1 MRRLVFLT
9 QSVDPAHPVL
19 AATIPKIRALAARVD
34 EVVVLAQS
42 GGGEGLPSNVDVRT
56 FGAATQPGRA
66 WRFERELARALPA
79 DAVVAHMIPVYVLL
93 AAPLV
98 RPRRIP
104 LVLWYTHWKASPTLR
119 VAERLATAIVSVDRR
134 SFPLESAKV
143 RGIGHGIDVN
153 EFACTDRGAHAAL
166 RALVLGRYS
175 PAKGIETI
183 LRGVQQ
189 VDGVEVE
196 AARRGAERPGAPAP
210 WGARGLGFPWVMRYR
225 VSDVPDLFA
234 AADVLIN
241 NMEAGA
247 PDKVVYEAAAACLP
261 VLASNPVFDEL
272 FDGFPLSFD
281 RESPESLAERLRWL
295 ASLDEGE
302 RAKIG
307 RTLRERVA
315 ERHSVDTWAD
325 GVLGGGAMNG
335 NGLVLHLQKVAGI
348 SGSEAHLL
356 SLLPRLKE
364 RGWDVRFL
372 MLHEHEPGAWDFAR
386 ELTDRGIPLDAIS
399 LAADVDPIAFL
410 RLGAYLARKRPRI
423 LHTHLVHA
431 DVYGQLTGALTGIPV
446 RVSTKHGFN
455 EFRENPGFALG
466 DRAIATFAHTHI
478 AISRGL
484 ARYLEEVEGFDGASF
499 EIVHYGIEPDGE
511 PRPYEGSVPRLL
523 VCRAPDSHQGSH
535 RAAARVRGGAAPD
548 SGPRAADRR
557 PRSAGAGAA
566 GAREGAR
573 DRGCGSLPRLCRAG
587 AEGDCGRRGRG
598 RAVHG

>member
-42 GGGEGLPSNVDVRT
+42 GGGVGLPSNVDVRA
-56 FGAATQPGRA
+56 FGAARRPGRA
-66 WRFERELARALPA
+66 WRFEHELAQALPA
-79 DAVVAHMIPVYVLL
+79 DAVVAHMIPAYVVL

-189 VDGVEVE
+189 VDGVEVKLHGVALNDLE
-196 AARRGAERPGAPAP
+196 RRHRGELE
-210 WGARGLGFPWVMRYR
+210 GLGFPLGDAVPRER
-225 VSDVPDLFA
+225 VPDLFA

-295 ASLDEGE
+295 ASLDDGE

-325 GVLGGGAMNG
+325 G
-335 NGLVLHLQKVAGI
+335 
-348 SGSEAHLL
+348 
-356 SLLPRLKE
+356 
-364 RGWDVRFL
+364 
-372 MLHEHEPGAWDFAR
+372 
-386 ELTDRGIPLDAIS
+386 
-399 LAADVDPIAFL
+399 
-410 RLGAYLARKRPRI
+410 I
-423 LHTHLVHA
+423 L
-431 DVYGQLTGALTGIPV
+431 
-446 RVSTKHGFN
+446 
-455 EFRENPGFALG
+455 
-466 DRAIATFAHTHI
+466 
-478 AISRGL
+478 
-484 ARYLEEVEGFDGASF
+484 
-499 EIVHYGIEPDGE
+499 
-511 PRPYEGSVPRLL
+511 
-523 VCRAPDSHQGSH
+523 
-535 RAAARVRGGAAPD
+535 AAAR
-548 SGPRAADRR
+548 
-557 PRSAGAGAA
+557 
-566 GAREGAR
+566 
-573 DRGCGSLPRLCRAG
+573 
-587 AEGDCGRRGRG
+587 
-598 RAVHG
+598 